1 MGRRWSPGSAVN
13 FRDIGCHPTVD
24 GARTRPGRLFRSES
38 PQFLQPADASRL
50 VHEGGLR
57 LVVDLRFADEAAHE
71 GRGPLADT
79 SVRYVNIP
87 IVGVR
92 GADTRAALLDD
103 DAQSLLPYYLGYVAH
118 SAPAIVSVYR
128 ALAADGLPALV
139 HCAAGKDRTGVVI
152 AILLS
157 ALGVT
162 DDAIVADYART
173 ADAMPQVLRRLG
185 TADSY
190 AAQIAKQAPDDVLTT
205 APRETMRD
213 FLTWLAREHGSA
225 TRLLLDLG
233 LESEALDLLRLRL
246 VDPDAR
252 AAA

>member
-13 FRDIGCHPTVD
+13 FRDIGCHPTAE
-24 GARTRPGRLFRSES
+24 GARTRSGLLFRSES
-38 PQFLQPADASRL
+38 PQFLQPADAARL
-50 VHEGGLR
+50 VHEAGLR
-57 LVVDLRFADEAAHE
+57 LVVDLRFTDEAAHE

-79 SVRYVNIP
+79 AVRYLNIP
-87 IVGVR
+87 IVGVL

-103 DAQSLLPYYLGYVAH
+103 EAHSLLPYYKGYVEH
-118 SAPAIVSVYR
+118 SSAAITQVYR

-139 HCAAGKDRTGVVI
+139 HCAAGKDRTGVVV

-190 AAQIAKQAPDDVLTT
+190 AAQIAKQNPDDVLAM
-205 APRETMRD
+205 APQETMRD
-213 FLTWLAREHGSA
+213 FLAWLAREHGSA
-225 TRLLLDLG
+225 AQLLLDLG
-233 LESEALDLLRLRL
+233 LEPEALDLLRQRL
-246 VDPDAR
+246 VDPDAS